1 METNQLLKKYN
12 IAAPRYTSYPTVPYW
27 ENEHFT
33 QSKWFSNLKLA
44 YLAHKDE
51 GISLYIHLPFCE
63 SLCTYCGCNTRIT
76 KNHNVES
83 PYINS
88 VIKEFEMYCQILGER
103 PKVKEL
109 HLGGGTPTFFSPEN
123 LAHLISSIL
132 GDQVGETECSFEGHP
147 DNTTIAHLQTLF
159 NLGFKRVSF
168 GIQDFDAKV
177 QMLINRYQTPQQV
190 ASVTNQARIIG
201 YESVNFDLIYGLPG
215 QHKQGLARTIAAVI
229 GMMPD
234 RIAFYSYAHVP
245 WLKPGQRHYTESD
258 IPQGDEKFALYQLGR
273 TMLMEAGYEEIGMDH
288 FALTT
293 DNLYKASQSQQLH
306 RNFMGYTH
314 QHTQILIGLGVSSIS
329 DCGAAFAQNAKTVQA
344 YTAMVDNGLFA
355 IEKGHVLSEND
366 RAIGKHILNLM
377 CKNKTTF
384 NQGVPSIVKERLQ
397 PLLDDQLVS
406 ITGNQIQISAKGK
419 AFLRNICMAFDERLW
434 LKQPETSLF
443 SNAL

>member
-1 METNQLLKKYN
+1 METAELLKKYN

-27 ENEHFT
+27 ENEHFSQT
-33 QSKWFSNLKLA
+33 QWFANLQLA
-44 YLAHKDE
+44 YTAHKEE

-83 PYINS
+83 PYINA
-88 VIKEFEMYCQILGER
+88 VIKEWEMYGQILGER

-109 HLGGGTPTFFSPEN
+109 HLGGGTPTFFSPAN
-123 LAHLISSIL
+123 LNQLITSIL

-147 DNTTIAHLQTLF
+147 DNTSLAHLQTLF

-177 QMLINRYQTPQQV
+177 QLLINRYQSPAQV
-190 ASVTNQARIIG
+190 ASVTNQARVIG

-215 QHKQGLARTIAAVI
+215 QNMQGLARTIAAVI

-245 WLKPGQRHYTESD
+245 WLKPGQRHYTEAD
-258 IPQGDEKFALYQLGR
+258 IPQGNEKFALYQLGR
-273 TMLMEAGYEEIGMDH
+273 TMLIDAGYEEIGMDH
-288 FALTT
+288 FALST
-293 DNLYKASQSQQLH
+293 DSLYKASQSQQLH

-314 QHTQILIGLGVSSIS
+314 QHTPISIGLGVSSIS
-329 DCGAAFAQNAKTVQA
+329 DCGRAFAQNAKTVEA
-344 YTAMVDNGLFA
+344 YRARVDKGLFA
-355 IEKGHVLSEND
+355 IEKGHVLSERD
-366 RAIGKHILNLM
+366 SEISKHILNLM
-377 CKNKTTF
+377 CKNKTSFKAAIPLTLR
-384 NQGVPSIVKERLQ
+384 ERLQ
-397 PLLDDQLVS
+397 PLVDDQLVS
-406 ITGNQIQISAKGK
+406 ITGKEIQVLPIGK
-419 AFLRNICMAFDERLW
+419 SFLRNICMAFDERLW
-434 LKQPETSLF
+434 LKQPHTSLF